1 MNISNNLYRELDAQE
16 WQLCG
21 YYIEKAQD
29 YYESERY
36 SEARESLND
45 AINICMASE
54 EYNAANKIRYYLRF
68 C

>member
-1 MNISNNLYRELDAQE
+1 MSILDNLYRELDAHE
-16 WQLCG
+16 WKLCG

-29 YYESERY
+29 YYESEKY